1 MLNTISLHGTLTADP
16 VIRYTQNQTPVTTF
30 RLAVQRDYVPKG
42 QERVTDFIDCTAW
55 RATAEFVSKHFLKGS
70 KAVVNGRL
78 QMREYTDKDGHKR
91 TAYEVVCE
99 HVYFGERRESDG
111 KRATTSDDTFQNYD
125 DDEPLPWE

>member
-1 MLNTISLHGTLTADP
+1 MLNTIALQGTLVADP

-42 QERVTDFIDCTAW
+42 QERETDFIDCTAW

-70 KAVVNGRL
+70 KAIVEGRL
-78 QMREYTDKDGHKR
+78 QMREYTDKDGNKR

-99 HVYFGERRESDG
+99 HVYFGERRQGDG
-111 KRATTSDDTFQNYD
+111 KRATMSDNTFTDYD
-125 DDEPLPWE
+125 DEEPLPF